1 MMRIRYVLQRDGM
14 DLSFKRI
21 ADRLM
26 LEFE

>member
-1 MMRIRYVLQRDGM
+1 VLQRDGM